1 MDNNLQDRQSK
12 FVFKLN
18 MFIAIAISM
27 MLALMLMLLPLP
39 ASLSWLNPDWMV
51 LIFLYW
57 VMVMQAP
64 TGMLLSI
71 IIGLFLD
78 VCYKLPLG
86 SSAMGLI
93 LITYIVNKFFMR
105 IYLFSFWQK
114 LFLMSCFLLLYRIY
128 MYLLFAIFNQVENFW
143 IFIFPAVI
151 GILIWPSLSILLHHY
166 QKLLKG

>member
-1 MDNNLQDRQSK
+1 MDNNLQDIRSK

-18 MFIAIAISM
+18 MLIAIIISM
-27 MLALMLMLLPLP
+27 ILALMLMLLPLP
-39 ASLSWLNPDWMV
+39 ANLSWLNPDWLV

-57 VMVMQAP
+57 VMVMQAA

-71 IIGLFLD
+71 VVGLFLD

-86 SSAMGLI
+86 SSGMGLI

-105 IYLFSFWQK
+105 IYLFDFWQK
-114 LFLMSCFLLLYRIY
+114 LSLMFCFLLFYRVYI
-128 MYLLFAIFNQVENFW
+128 YLLFAIFNQVENFW
-143 IFIFPAVI
+143 IFIFPALI
-151 GILIWPSLSILLHHY
+151 GILIWPSLSIILHHY